1 MYNEVANGANEPND
15 DELSPEVRNQS
26 KSQLYSVNA
35 FTFFLPSKHS
45 RATSKLYLY
54 RVQTNQVFRV
64 MRQQILE
71 FESRL
76 QPDECVRV
84 SFMNIPMV
92 VARLNR
98 LLVQQGLQELSFTAT
113 TMPDDD
119 WVFRVVRFVDQS
131 NVLGCFKR
139 GVRNSQPPNVLAATM

>member
-1 MYNEVANGANEPND
+1 MFNEVAEGVNEPND
-15 DELSPEVRNQS
+15 NELPPEVRNQS
-26 KSQLYSVNA
+26 KSQLYSATA

-45 RATSKLYLY
+45 RATSKLYLH

-64 MRQQILE
+64 TRQAILE

-84 SFMNIPMV
+84 SFLNIPMV

-98 LLVQQGLQELSFTAT
+98 LLVQLGLPDLSFTAT

-119 WVFRVVRFVDQS
+119 WVFRVVRFVDQ
-131 NVLGCFKR
+131 NNLLGCFKR
-139 GVRNSQPPNVLAATM
+139 AVRNAQPPNIMAATM